1 MSRRRPKKL
10 LCTPHYQHILYIIRA
25 HPQIILTVALVLVG
39 MIFLIPAITEKAL
52 GRTVGC
58 VDSKLDYSNVRSHM
72 YNGKFNEEPH
82 SLITYA
88 TCWDKCSNFNVPSL
102 HCLTWQAT
110 GTGLISGTENG
121 YVQFDVYQGPIVLG
135 TVTLHFYN
143 PTSGAN
149 TCSVDT
155 TSPNIVVGCTI
166 TQGNVASADYCVN
179 YSPPPPPSVC
189 KPFTISSTSNTV
201 LEKKSNSNEQTP
213 PSGKIVSQ
221 PHNQSQFTVNNKQT
235 GVSTTTTTT
244 SSTPKIPS
252 STSGHGLKVH
262 PTHTVI
268 ILFFLVLYY
277 YHDIKR

>member
-1 MSRRRPKKL
+1 MENCLSLWQNIYYHHPQPVLLTSSAYGRQIMSRRRPKKL
-10 LCTPHYQHILYIIRA
+10 LCTPHYQHILYIIRD

-135 TVTLHFYN
+135 TVTLHFY
-143 PTSGAN
+143 
-149 TCSVDT
+149 
-155 TSPNIVVGCTI
+155 
-166 TQGNVASADYCVN
+166 
-179 YSPPPPPSVC
+179 
-189 KPFTISSTSNTV
+189 
-201 LEKKSNSNEQTP
+201 
-213 PSGKIVSQ
+213 
-221 PHNQSQFTVNNKQT
+221 
-235 GVSTTTTTT
+235 
-244 SSTPKIPS
+244 
-252 STSGHGLKVH
+252 
-262 PTHTVI
+262 
-268 ILFFLVLYY
+268 
-277 YHDIKR
+277 